1 MIQRRVTKFWKSAIF
16 LVVMALSDNFTEEH
30 ESVVLMVSTIS
41 LAGNDDSEAS
51 VSVLQIGHLLDRS

>member
-30 ESVVLMVSTIS
+30 ESVVLMVNTIS
-41 LAGNDDSEAS
+41 LAGNDDSEAC